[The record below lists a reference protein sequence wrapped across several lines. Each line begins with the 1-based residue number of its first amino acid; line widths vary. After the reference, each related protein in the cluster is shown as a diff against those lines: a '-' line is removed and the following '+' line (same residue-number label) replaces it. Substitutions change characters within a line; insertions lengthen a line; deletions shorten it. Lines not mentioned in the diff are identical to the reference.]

1 MHLQALM
8 PTKKSEK
15 NTGEGFF
22 NLSTQ
27 EGNWYDISLVEYTIF
42 YNEDD
47 LNALNRC
54 FDYLHKIIDSLL
66 NTLGYKNSMFRSDV
80 FDTCSMYLYQKFCE
94 KAYIPHMVAFRS
106 MVKVSIYN
114 AISKRLKYAK
124 ETRRNIQ
131 DYYYMRYRDI
141 KYKRSFSYSEANKE
155 IQKVNKVLK
164 KQFAKDCKL
173 RFPENPVYV
182 SLCQKMFNDL
192 LNQKGIYRRK
202 GGRYETLL
210 KLAVICKTDLKLYL
224 RQLTNS
230 EKLSWVK
237 SLYGDCE
244 YSSEEFS
251 HLIDSPHIQHAC

>member
-1 MHLQALM
+1 MA
-8 PTKKSEK
+8 PA
-15 NTGEGFF
+15 N
-22 NLSTQ
+22 
-27 EGNWYDISLVEYTIF
+27 VF

-141 KYKRSFSYSEANKE
+141 KYKRSFSYSEENRMDGVRTPLLEGACSITTSSQENITKKNKR
-155 IQKVNKVLK
+155 IKVL
-164 KQFAKDCKL
+164 
-173 RFPENPVYV
+173 VMY
-182 SLCQKMFNDL
+182 
-192 LNQKGIYRRK
+192 
-202 GGRYETLL
+202 
-210 KLAVICKTDLKLYL
+210 LAV
-224 RQLTNS
+224 NS
-230 EKLSWVK
+230 K
-237 SLYGDCE
+237 SV
-244 YSSEEFS
+244 
-251 HLIDSPHIQHAC
+251 